1 MKGIDVFTW
10 ALFCGAFF
18 IWSYFVALP
27 LLDNN
32 KIDAWWFVVQ
42 TITTTGYG
50 SLPQALWSDD
60 LKLLSIKLMLGGAT
74 IWSLL
79 ISLFFKYLWS
89 NNPPTPPVVE

>member
-1 MKGIDVFTW
+1 MKGIDVFIW
-10 ALFCGAFF
+10 ALLCGAFF
-18 IWSYFVALP
+18 IWNYFVALP

-50 SLPQALWSDD
+50 SINNWSDD

-89 NNPPTPPVVE
+89 DNPPTPPTVE

>member
-1 MKGIDVFTW
+1 MKGIDVFIW
-10 ALFCGAFF
+10 ALFCGALF

-32 KIDAWWFVVQ
+32 KIDAWWFFVQ
-42 TITTTGYG
+42 IITTTGYG
-50 SLPQALWSDD
+50 SIDHWNVD

-89 NNPPTPPVVE
+89 DNPPTPPVVE